1 MSLRKLSVLVLASVM
16 LLAVPMQV
24 QAQAASGRGGV
35 AGFLV
40 GCCFG
45 VRTAGQFNAGKDLHF
60 RDWGRIIPYVGTIFA
75 IWDGIEGAQG
85 TTTSNLQASYGA
97 QYF

>member
-1 MSLRKLSVLVLASVM
+1 MKKLCLAFVASTL
-16 LLAVPMQV
+16 LLAVPMQA
-24 QAQAASGRGGV
+24 QAQAASGRGGPI
-35 AGFLV
+35 GFVV

-45 VRTAGQFNAGKDLHF
+45 VRTAAQWNEGKDLHF
-60 RDWGRIIPYVGTIFA
+60 RDWGRIVPYVGAVFA

-85 TTTSNLQASYGA
+85 TTTATLQTTYGL

>member
-1 MSLRKLSVLVLASVM
+1 MSLKKVGALLLASTM
-16 LLAVPMQV
+16 LLAIP
-24 QAQAASGRGGV
+24 AQTEAAAAGRGGPI
-35 AGFLV
+35 GFIV

-45 VRTAGQFNAGKDLHF
+45 VRTVAQYNEGKDLHF
-60 RDWGRIIPYVGTIFA
+60 RDWGRIIPYVGAVFA

-85 TTTSNLQASYGA
+85 TTTSKLQATYGA

>member
-1 MSLRKLSVLVLASVM
+1 MKKIGVFVLLGC
-16 LLAVPMQV
+16 LLFAVAPMQV
-24 QAQAASGRGGV
+24 EANRGGIG
-35 AGFLV
+35 GFLV

-45 VRTAGQFNAGKDLHF
+45 LRTAGQYNEGKNLHF
-60 RDWGRIIPYVGTIFA
+60 RDWGRIIPYVGGVFA

-85 TTTSNLQASYGA
+85 QTLSDLRSSYGA

>member
-1 MSLRKLSVLVLASVM
+1 MKSMRKAGALLLVAGM
-16 LLAVPMQV
+16 LVALPV
-24 QAQAASGRGGV
+24 QSEAGNRGGV
-35 AGFLV
+35 IGFFV

-45 VRTAGQFNAGKDLHF
+45 VRTAAEYNAGKDLHF
-60 RDWGRIIPYVGTIFA
+60 RDWGRLIPYVGTVFA

-85 TTTSNLQASYGA
+85 TTSLQLKLNYGA

>member
-1 MSLRKLSVLVLASVM
+1 MSLRKISVLVLACCM
-16 LLAVPMQV
+16 LSAVPMQS
-24 QAQAASGRGGV
+24 QAQTANGRGGV
-35 AGFLV
+35 ISFFV

-45 VRTAGQFNAGKDLHF
+45 VRTAGAFNEGKDLHI
-60 RDWGRIIPYVGTIFA
+60 RDWGRIIPYVGVVFA

-85 TTTSNLQASYGA
+85 MTSTRLQQTYGA